1 MGNHFKIIVPFYNV
15 EKWVKACI
23 RSVKAQDYKD
33 FQCILLDDMSTDNT
47 AEIVR
52 KEIGDDPRFTFVE
65 VQEKAFALKNIYDG
79 IALSNPS
86 PEDVIV
92 TLDGDD
98 WLSRRDVLTVL
109 DLIYRNS
116 DCRMTYGSYA
126 EYPGGKKG
134 KFAKQIPAEWISQ
147 RVLRKAPWQ
156 ASHLRTF
163 KHDLWK
169 RIKLEDLQD
178 TDGKFYRMAWDLA
191 FMFPMLE
198 MAGTKSVHIGD
209 PLYVYNMSNPLNDH
223 KLDNEL
229 QVKTENEIRAK
240 QPYETIPANEGQYPS
255 TCIVSHSNRFV
266 YTFIP
271 KVACSSLKMA
281 LSKQFGV
288 DVNISDAAK
297 ENVFNDLSSF
307 EAMHAANWP
316 ILPKH
321 LNFHDQLWDYLKFAI
336 VRNPW
341 DRLVS
346 CYKNKIL
353 STNDTNE
360 FYEGGVHRALV
371 RDYGDL
377 FYSGMDFTAFA
388 EAVCGIPDALAEDHF
403 RSQHTFIT
411 HRGQVFTNRIG
422 KLEDIEQEWTYLCA
436 NMNIDNE
443 LQNINVSS
451 NSGTKRTYKE
461 YYSDELRDKV
471 AQRYQKDIE
480 MFGYDF

>member
-1 MGNHFKIIVPFYNV
+1 MANHFKVIVPFYNV
-15 EKWVKACI
+15 EKWIKVCI
-23 RSVKAQDYKD
+23 RSIKAQDYKD
-33 FQCILLDDMSTDNT
+33 FQCVLLDDMSTDST
-47 AEIVR
+47 AKIVR
-52 KEIGDDPRFTFVE
+52 EEIGNDPRFTFVE

-79 IALSNPS
+79 IALSNPA

-109 DLIYRNS
+109 NQVYSTS

-126 EYPGGKKG
+126 EYPSGKKG
-134 KFAKQIPAEWISQ
+134 KFAKKIPEEWIAHKQ
-147 RVLRKAPWQ
+147 LRVAPWQ

-163 KHDLWK
+163 KYDLWN
-169 RIKLEDLQD
+169 RIDVKDLQD
-178 TDGKFYRMAWDLA
+178 ASGTFYRMAWDLA

-198 MAGTKSVHIGD
+198 MAGQSSVHIGD

-223 KLDNEL
+223 KIDNGL
-229 QVKTENEIRAK
+229 QIKTENEIRQK
-240 QPYETIPANEGQYPS
+240 TPYDAIPMNEGTYPS
-255 TCIVSHSNRFV
+255 TCIISQANRFV

-271 KVACSSLKMA
+271 KVACSSIKMA

-288 DVNISDAAK
+288 DVNISAAAK

-307 EAMHAANWP
+307 EAMHAAAWP
-316 ILPKH
+316 MIPKH
-321 LNFHDQLWDYLKFAI
+321 LNMADQLWDYLKFAI

-353 STNDTNE
+353 STNETNE
-360 FYEGGVHRALV
+360 YYENGVHRALV

-377 FYSGMDFTAFA
+377 FYSGMSFEAFA
-388 EAVCGIPDALAEDHF
+388 EGVCSIPDSLSEDHF
-403 RSQHTFIT
+403 RSQHTFIS
-411 HRGQVFTNRIG
+411 HRGQVFVDYIG
-422 KLEDIEQEWTYLCA
+422 KLENIEQEWAYLCA

-443 LQNINVSS
+443 LGNINVSS
-451 NSGTKRTYKE
+451 RSGTYKDF
-461 YYSDELRDKV
+461 YTDELRDKV
-471 AQRYQKDIE
+471 AVRYSTDID
-480 MFGYDF
+480 MFGYEY

>member
-1 MGNHFKIIVPFYNV
+1 MASHFKIVVPFYNV
-15 EKWVKACI
+15 EKWIKICI
-23 RSVKAQDYKD
+23 RSIKAQDYKD

-47 AEIVR
+47 ANIVR
-52 KEIGDDPRFTFVE
+52 EEIGNDPRFTFVE

-79 IALSNPS
+79 IALSSPD

-98 WLSRRDVLTVL
+98 WFARRDVLTVL
-109 DLIYRNS
+109 DMVYRNS

-134 KFAKQIPAEWISQ
+134 KFAKQIPPEWISQ
-147 RVLRKAPWQ
+147 RILRQSPWQ

-163 KHDLWK
+163 KYDLWR

-178 TDGKFYRMAWDLA
+178 QEGNFYRMAWDLA

-198 MAGTKSVHIGD
+198 MAGQRSVHIAE

-223 KLDNEL
+223 KIDNSL
-229 QVKTENEIRAK
+229 QVRTETEIRQK
-240 QPYETIPANEGQYPS
+240 PPYATLTSPTDSHPS
-255 TCIVSHSNRFV
+255 TCIVSSNNRFV
-266 YTFIP
+266 YTYIP

-281 LSKQFGV
+281 LAPHFGV
-288 DVNISDAAK
+288 DADISAAAR
-297 ENVFNDLSSF
+297 ENVFNDLQSF

-316 ILPKH
+316 IIPKH
-321 LNFHDQLWDYLKFAI
+321 LLLSDQTWDYLKFAI

-353 STNDTNE
+353 SSGDTNE
-360 FYEGGVHRALV
+360 FYENGVHRALV
-371 RDYGDL
+371 KNYGDL
-377 FYSGMDFTAFA
+377 FHQSMTFDEFA
-388 EAVCGIPDALAEDHF
+388 EAVCNIPDDIAEDHF

-411 HRGQVFTNRIG
+411 HRGQLIVDHIG
-422 KLEDIEQEWTYLCA
+422 KLENIDQEWAYLCA
-436 NMNIDNE
+436 NINIDNKLE
-443 LQNINVSS
+443 NINVSS
-451 NSGTKRTYKE
+451 NSGTKRAYKD
-461 YYSDELRDKV
+461 YYSDDLRDKV

-480 MFGYDF
+480 MFEYEY